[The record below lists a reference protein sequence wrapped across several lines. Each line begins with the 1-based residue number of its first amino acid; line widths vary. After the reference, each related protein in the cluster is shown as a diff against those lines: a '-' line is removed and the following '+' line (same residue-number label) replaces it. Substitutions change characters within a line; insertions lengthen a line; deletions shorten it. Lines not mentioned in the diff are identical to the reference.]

1 VKTYLVGCYKGVSN
15 MAAILTGS
23 RKLPEVVRG
32 GLKRPGKTF
41 CLNLNKGTK
50 MSFKCW
56 KSEKHGQ
63 FILYSTVTAKPE
75 VRWPLI
81 IKCFVCERT
90 YDKVE
95 SDCAMCSLI
104 LKFIL
109 ILRQETKIL

>member
-1 VKTYLVGCYKGVSN
+1 ML
-15 MAAILTGS
+15 
-23 RKLPEVVRG
+23 RE
-32 GLKRPGKTF
+32 
-41 CLNLNKGTK
+41 NKN
-50 MSFKCW
+50 
-56 KSEKHGQ
+56 EKHGQ

-95 SDCAMCSLI
+95 SDCAMCTLT

-109 ILRQETKIL
+109 ILRQETKILKKKQALSHDLFSIYFPVD

>member
-1 VKTYLVGCYKGVSN
+1 MLREN
-15 MAAILTGS
+15 
-23 RKLPEVVRG
+23 
-32 GLKRPGKTF
+32 
-41 CLNLNKGTK
+41 
-50 MSFKCW
+50 

-63 FILYSTVTAKPE
+63 CILSSTVTAKPE

-95 SDCAMCSLI
+95 SDCAMCTLT

-109 ILRQETKIL
+109 ILRQETKILKQKHKPYLTIYDIYLFSCRLVKFKVSLH

>member
-1 VKTYLVGCYKGVSN
+1 MLREN
-15 MAAILTGS
+15 
-23 RKLPEVVRG
+23 
-32 GLKRPGKTF
+32 
-41 CLNLNKGTK
+41 
-50 MSFKCW
+50 

-95 SDCAMCSLI
+95 SDYAISDLNNVDLI
-104 LKFIL
+104 SFPF
-109 ILRQETKIL
+109 EGHHD